1 MNADLPAGRL
11 VVVSLHSIDI
21 TDDTFRITT
30 QPVTA
35 ELTASIRT
43 LGLVRPPLLLQQN
56 PDKPEETIVV
66 SGFRRIEA
74 CRRLGAAGIP
84 AIVLNFDS
92 DPHTPVP
99 PEKRRR
105 VTAVSAV
112 CENALERPLNPLE
125 QARAIRL
132 IESVTGDEAD
142 FQQLTTAL
150 GLPSAP
156 PVRQKL
162 DLLTALPPSVQTGVA
177 EGIIPLALI
186 PEYAKIPL
194 EDAER
199 LATFFQR
206 YPAGL
211 NKQRE
216 ILQTFREIARR
227 EDIAVSAVLSEALN
241 HLPPSCRGPDGNRVL
256 HALRTGLRK
265 RRYPSLTAAEDRF
278 SEIRHRLALPP
289 GVRLDPPP
297 RFEGEV
303 YTLAIRFRNPDE
315 LARMRDAVSAL
326 LSCSDFHRLFSE

>member
-1 MNADLPAGRL
+1 MDADLPVGRL

-43 LGLVRPPLLLQQN
+43 LGLVRPPLLLRRSPAK
-56 PDKPEETIVV
+56 PDETIVV
-66 SGFRRIEA
+66 GGFRRIEA

-84 AIVLNFDS
+84 AIVLDFDS
-92 DPHTPVP
+92 DPNAPVS

-105 VTAVSAV
+105 VAAVSAV

-142 FQQLTTAL
+142 FQQLTAAL
-150 GLPSAP
+150 GLPNAP
-156 PVRQKL
+156 QVRQKL

-186 PEYAKIPL
+186 PEYARIPSG
-194 EDAER
+194 DAER
-199 LATFFQR
+199 LAAFFQR

-216 ILQTFREIARR
+216 ILQTIREIARR
-227 EDIAVSAVLSEALN
+227 ENTAVSVVLSEALN
-241 HLPPSCRGPDGNRVL
+241 HLPAFSRGPDGNRVL
-256 HALRTGLRK
+256 QVLRTGLRK
-265 RRYPSLTAAEDRF
+265 RRHPSLAAAEDRF
-278 SEIRHRLALPP
+278 SETRRRLSLPP

-297 RFEGEV
+297 YFEGEV